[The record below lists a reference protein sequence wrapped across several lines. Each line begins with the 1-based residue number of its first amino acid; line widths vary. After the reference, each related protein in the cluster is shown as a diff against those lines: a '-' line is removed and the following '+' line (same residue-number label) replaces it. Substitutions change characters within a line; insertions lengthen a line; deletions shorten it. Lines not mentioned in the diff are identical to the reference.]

1 MFFPLTTSSFK
12 INSSDLF
19 VYLFGFVA
27 TIFSLRLR
35 AFSDVGDAPAYMRL
49 YTDYLNG
56 IEWPIILAEPTFML
70 AIKLASFI
78 GEFGIFIILS
88 ALITLMVY
96 LIARIHS
103 IHCHSVFLF
112 FLISQLPFIKS
123 YNFLL
128 NAWRT
133 SLSISLAYLF
143 IYVCMHVKPRE
154 FLLLKTFLFFPVIV
168 SHASGPLL
176 ILFYFISTYY
186 RRVVTSLSKFRFNRK
201 IFFIVFILVT
211 LYIFYFFA
219 SNEISYFIR
228 RLDYADS
235 NYIHETKSIFSLY
248 TKIALLFSLAFYLKS
263 FLFLGFAL
271 LRIQSPFVFSCI
283 LLIFALLGSFVS
295 TISDRVINCTYWIS
309 VLFFVIFFIVTLY
322 HFFGPKNLFDL
333 SCTSSVF

>member
-1 MFFPLTTSSFK
+1 MFFPQTTSSFK
-12 INSSDLF
+12 INSSNLF

-133 SLSISLAYLF
+133 SISISLAYLF

-186 RRVVTSLSKFRFNRK
+186 RRVVTLRNFDLIGRS
-201 IFFIVFILVT
+201 FIVFILVT
-211 LYIFYFFA
+211 LYIFYSFA

-235 NYIHETKSIFSLY
+235 NYTWDEKHIFSN
-248 TKIALLFSLAFYLKS
+248 KCFSFLLAFYLKS
-263 FLFLGFAL
+263 F
-271 LRIQSPFVFSCI
+271 PF
-283 LLIFALLGSFVS
+283 
-295 TISDRVINCTYWIS
+295 
-309 VLFFVIFFIVTLY
+309 
-322 HFFGPKNLFDL
+322 
-333 SCTSSVF
+333 